1 MHFLDVNAVN
11 GSKQVNVS
19 SHAPRVE
26 SVISSDR
33 REVFTGSKGVKML
46 TVAAGHMTTG
56 VFTQVS
62 GSPGPASQ
70 LSNIN
75 WQEKTLESMSLP
87 QSCSVGGIHCVDV
100 AVQLVPERE
109 PGFAGEINLRVPTQ
123 TSRSFTVA
131 APGCGGTQARLC
143 FFNRNCGT
151 DTKKSQAFKNR
162 RFIMGHV

>member
-1 MHFLDVNAVN
+1 MEHC
-11 GSKQVNVS
+11 S
-19 SHAPRVE
+19 
-26 SVISSDR
+26 
-33 REVFTGSKGVKML
+33 
-46 TVAAGHMTTG
+46 AGHMTTG

-123 TSRSFTVA
+123 TSRSFTVT
-131 APGCGGTQARLC
+131 APGCGGAQARLC

-151 DTKKSQAFKNR
+151 NTKKSGFQELA
-162 RFIMGHV
+162 VYV